1 MLASNV
7 RQCIWVSTH
16 TNAATKWESNLIDG
30 AALALPA
37 PNEIH
42 ARKRIDVIWRRA
54 LFSVQISDSRRLIS
68 IILLCLLRIYC
79 QTNMDLV
86 FRHHAWL
93 MKCGFCRASCVDI
106 QNGIIVW
113 TALNIIIS
121 IHHAIAIVVVVEY
134 VYPTNLHTHTHT
146 HHMWLYANHTELHV
160 IALDCLAT
168 AVCLLLTAQQ
178 IHNSISCW
186 LIVCLGPQDPH
197 AAHV

>member
-16 TNAATKWESNLIDG
+16 TKAATKWESNLIDG

-42 ARKRIDVIWRRA
+42 ARKRMDVIWRRA

-86 FRHHAWL
+86 FRHHEVWL
-93 MKCGFCRASCVDI
+93 LSRLLCRHTERYYCLNCAKYNYKHPPCHCHCGRGRVCLSH
-106 QNGIIVW
+106 Q
-113 TALNIIIS
+113 S
-121 IHHAIAIVVVVEY
+121 
-134 VYPTNLHTHTHT
+134 PHTHT